1 MSVLLYRIGRFAF
14 TRRWWLIGGWTA
26 VLAALAGLLLA
37 FPVHVS
43 NEVRIDGTPSQQVI
57 DELAAAMP
65 EAAGGQGMVAF
76 RAPEGTRLDAGPGR
90 QALVAAVDGVYRC
103 PHVVDPRRVLAA
115 EVAKGPDSALLRAS
129 AAVAGASGGPAP
141 GGPAPLPADGGAVPG
156 VLVSADGLVALL
168 QFQFD
173 VQTYELPA
181 GTVARTLDVAR
192 APVSGLG
199 IRVLPGASMIE
210 IPELAGAGEITGL
223 AVAAIVLVIT
233 LGSVLAAGLPLII
246 ALTGVALGVG
256 GAFAL
261 SHVLE
266 MHSLSAVLA
275 LMLGLAVGIDYALF
289 IVNRERRLILG
300 EGLDAREATAR
311 AVGTA
316 GTAVFFAGSTVVIAL
331 AGLLVVGITLFTTM
345 ALVAAATVAIAVLA
359 AVPLLPA
366 LLGLLGERVCSARAR
381 AKPRTTGPKA
391 APRWPGRLVRH
402 RHLALA
408 CALVIP
414 AVLALPALDMK
425 LGLPSGASY
434 HSGTAQRQSFDAVSR
449 AFGPGYNGPL
459 TVVARN
465 TVPGTAIAP
474 ETLGRVAAALRA
486 MPGAVSV
493 SLAGTNGG
501 GDTAILSV
509 IPAGG
514 PNDEETRQL
523 VRTLRDRARQLARQD
538 GVSLGTTGF
547 TALALD
553 VSARIAAALPVYLA
567 TVFGLSLL
575 VLLLVFRSLV
585 VPVKATVGFLLS
597 VGATLGVTTAVF
609 QWGWLRGLLGL
620 DATAPVLSLLPIVV
634 TGVLYGLAMDYQVF
648 LVSSI
653 REAHVHGETAHRAIT
668 SGFATAGRVV
678 TAAAVIM
685 ISVFAGFAFNA
696 DPMVVQVGFALAVG
710 ILVDAFLVRMTL
722 VPAVLAIVGER
733 AWWIPRRLDR
743 VLPRLDLEGDRLLGR
758 LRGERPSGA
767 QAPVPA
773 DHP

>member
-14 TRRWWLIGGWTA
+14 TRRWWLVGGWAA
-26 VLAALAGLLLA
+26 VLAALTGLLLA

-76 RAPEGTRLDAGPGR
+76 RAPDGTRLDEGPGR

-103 PHVVDPRRVLAA
+103 PHVIDPRRVLAA
-115 EVAKGPDSALLRAS
+115 ELAKGPDSALLRAT

-141 GGPAPLPADGGAVPG
+141 GGPALLPADGRPVPG
-156 VLVSADGLVALL
+156 VLVSADGSVALL

-181 GTVARTLDVAR
+181 GTVARTLDAAR

-359 AVPLLPA
+359 AVTLLPA
-366 LLGLLGERVCSARAR
+366 LLGLLGERVCSARVR

-391 APRWPGRLVRH
+391 ARRPGRLVRH

-449 AFGPGYNGPL
+449 AFSPGYNGPL

-465 TVPGTAIAP
+465 TVPGEAIPP
-474 ETLGRVAAALRA
+474 EALGRVAAALRA

-493 SLAGTNGG
+493 SLTGTNGR

-523 VRTLRDRARQLARQD
+523 VQTLRDRAGLLERQD

-597 VGATLGVTTAVF
+597 VAATLGVTTAVF

-653 REAHVHGETAHRAIT
+653 REARVHGETGHRAIT

-678 TAAAVIM
+678 TAAAIIM